1 VAQPF
6 DSSDYKIAALLPE
19 ITRDVYMDLPE
30 DVCREIEV
38 VDGWMVRC
46 ERPTPSHQAIAVNFI
61 MALREAVKQADFRDQ
76 TCHRVSGDIDMLI
89 SEAPKFHFRSPDVV
103 VYRCITEERG
113 RWGLRPYASD
123 CVLVIEIVSPDSV
136 TTDTRDKRA
145 EYAAAGIPH
154 YWIVQMTN
162 NNGPAISVERLLL
175 TLDGYYISEE
185 LRVRRRDFH
194 AVDTASPLRL
204 KLTWEQLDDGL

>member
-6 DSSDYKIAALLPE
+6 DSSDYKVAALLPE
-19 ITRDVYMDLPE
+19 ITRDIYLSLPE
-30 DVCREIEV
+30 DVCKEIEV

-46 ERPTPSHQAIAVNFI
+46 ESATPSHQAIGVNFVV
-61 MALREAVKQADFRDQ
+61 AFREAAKQADARDR
-76 TCHRVSGDIDMLI
+76 TCHRVANDVDMLI
-89 SEAPKFHFRSPDVV
+89 AEGPKFHFRRPDVL
-103 VYRCITEERG
+103 VYRCIAEERG
-113 RWGLRPYASD
+113 RWGYRPYASD
-123 CVLVIEIVSPDSV
+123 CVLVLEIVSPDSV

-145 EYAAAGIPH
+145 EYAAAGVPH
-154 YWIVQMTN
+154 YWSVRMTN
-162 NNGPAISVERLLL
+162 NSGPAISVERLLL

-194 AVDTASPLRL
+194 AVDTISPFPL